1 MRWRREEALKKD
13 IIKTWLHLLLPALII
28 MKPTKFIFSR
38 TLKLIREKKSGP
50 QLTCHMFGWN
60 KRNLQPMISP
70 PLVAPMPTRPPVSGG
85 YGRLDSP
92 WRVRSHLKTLGQ
104 PKAGTVTIT
113 QPQSLTKHAE
123 KNSHRRDLTGEVVGL
138 RWRRIWVIIRDEQ
151 KHKSTLFHS
160 GGPLWPR
167 TGIWSSV
174 NGVES
179 STKTLN
185 LHLMRIC
192 LQLVEI
198 QFCTKW
204 VKRQLKT
211 SFFTFLMAVAKKKKE
226 RSTRKQRLLTVQ
238 KDFPLLFN
246 LRLGAKLN

>member
-1 MRWRREEALKKD
+1 MWMRWRREEALKKD
-13 IIKTWLHLLLPALII
+13 IIKFWLYLLLPALIT
-28 MKPTKFIFSR
+28 MNPTKPDSK
-38 TLKLIREKKSGP
+38 TDLGEKERATVDLSHVWME
-50 QLTCHMFGWN
+50 Q
-60 KRNLQPMISP
+60 RNLQPVISP

-104 PKAGTVTIT
+104 PKTGTVTIT
-113 QPQSLTKHAE
+113 QPQSLTKHLA
-123 KNSHRRDLTGEVVGL
+123 KNSQRRDLTGEVVGL
-138 RWRRIWVIIRDEQ
+138 RWRGIWVIIRDEQ

-160 GGPLWPR
+160 GGHLWPR

-204 VKRQLKT
+204 VKRWVKN
-211 SFFTFLMAVAKKKKE
+211 FLPHISDGYGQEKKKE

>member
-1 MRWRREEALKKD
+1 MMEKRRSAEKRHNQNLITSFITCFNNHESNGVYHQPD
-13 IIKTWLHLLLPALII
+13 SKTD
-28 MKPTKFIFSR
+28 S
-38 TLKLIREKKSGP
+38 REKERSTVDLSHVWME
-50 QLTCHMFGWN
+50 Q
-60 KRNLQPMISP
+60 RNLQPMISP

-113 QPQSLTKHAE
+113 QPQSLTKHAA
-123 KNSHRRDLTGEVVGL
+123 KNSQRRDLTGEVVGL
-138 RWRRIWVIIRDEQ
+138 RWRGIWVIIRDEQ

-174 NGVES
+174 NCVES

-204 VKRQLKT
+204 VKRQVKNVLLHISDGCGQKKGTLYREAEITNSTKGFST
-211 SFFTFLMAVAKKKKE
+211 SL
-226 RSTRKQRLLTVQ
+226 
-238 KDFPLLFN
+238 
-246 LRLGAKLN
+246 

>member
-13 IIKTWLHLLLPALII
+13 IIKTWLPLLLPALLI
-28 MKPTKFIFSR
+28 MNSTRFIFSR

-50 QLTCHMFGWN
+50 QLTCHMLMEQ
-60 KRNLQPMISP
+60 RNLQPMISP

-123 KNSHRRDLTGEVVGL
+123 KNSQRRDLTGEVVGL
-138 RWRRIWVIIRDEQ
+138 RWRGIWVIIRDEQ

-160 GGPLWPR
+160 GGPLWPW
-167 TGIWSSV
+167 TGTWSSV

-204 VKRQLKT
+204 VKRRVKN
-211 SFFTFLMAVAKKKKE
+211 FLLQISDGCGPKKKE
-226 RSTRKQRLLTVQ
+226 CSTRKQRLRTVQ
-238 KDFPLLFN
+238 KDFSLLFN